1 MGAPAARVQVT
12 TWPAAPHPAGRMPT
26 VRPAPR
32 VSTSTSSAVVAALA
46 TATVSVY
53 VSVSP
58 AETAVPLPTSTVL
71 PTVIAGV
78 SGLLVLQAPQTPLP
92 GTTLLSTVVSAS
104 ASTVAVYTKAY
115 VPTAA
120 PADRTQVTVC
130 PLATQ
135 PAGIAPGVRPSPR
148 VSTSTSSA
156 VVAALATV

>member
-1 MGAPAARVQVT
+1 VAT
-12 TWPAAPHPAGRMPT
+12 AAPWVT
-26 VRPAPR
+26 
-32 VSTSTSSAVVAALA
+32 
-46 TATVSVY
+46 
-53 VSVSP
+53 
-58 AETAVPLPTSTVL
+58 LPTSTVVL
-71 PTVIAGV
+71 PVFAGG
-78 SGLLVLQAPQTPLP
+78 SGLLVLQVPQMPLP

-104 ASTVAVYTKAY
+104 ASTIAVYTKAY